1 MEKTLKN
8 HKINKLQE
16 LNAPKLL
23 QFLFLLYIFVKP
35 FYIFESGSLQ
45 PGDLVFVAAFFA
57 FVYYNP
63 TINLIECK
71 VDYILL
77 IFLAFVA
84 VINFIYFSIYMQTE
98 FLKSTLHY
106 LFNLLFVLVSR
117 VLLLD
122 IAFIKKLFWVCRA
135 GIYTQIIVH
144 FLGIGRYYSDPYSGV
159 TTRYEGTL
167 NDPNQLAF
175 FVFSLLMIMFVIE
188 KIPEAKCSMNLLDY
202 AAFVYIL
209 FLTSS
214 TGLLLA
220 FAVFGV
226 AYIAILLFS
235 PFVEKDDRRRRSL
248 IRVGVIVGV
257 LLIVFLVKKDE
268 IIPEMRKSELFSRL
282 FEKENLTTSANGS
295 KLAKASI
302 WQDRNIDKLYI
313 YPEYNLFGAGQGHFM
328 RFWKANSS
336 GEVHSTV
343 LSILFCYGVLP
354 TTIFIY
360 WCYKNIEK
368 TSIYFFPAFAAI
380 AVESVTLLNQRQ
392 PTFWLLFLI
401 AYSYRQLED
410 KWYEDAFY
418 SR

>member
-1 MEKTLKN
+1 MEKALKN

-35 FYIFESGSLQ
+35 FYVFESGSLQ

-57 FVYYNP
+57 FIYYNP

-71 VDYILL
+71 IDYILL
-77 IFLAFVA
+77 IFMVFVA
-84 VINFIYFSIYMQTE
+84 IINFIYFSLYVETE
-98 FLKSTLHY
+98 FLKSTLYY
-106 LFNLLFVLVSR
+106 LFNFMFVLVAR
-117 VLLLD
+117 LLLLD
-122 IAFIKKLFWVCRA
+122 TGFIKKLFWVCRA
-135 GIYTQIIVH
+135 GIYTQIIVY
-144 FLGIGRYYSDPYSGV
+144 FLGIGRYYEDAYAGIS
-159 TTRYEGTL
+159 TRYEGTL

-175 FVFSLLMIMFVIE
+175 FVFSLLMIMFIIE
-188 KIPEAKCSMNLLDY
+188 KMPDAKCSMNILDY
-202 AAFVYIL
+202 ASFVFIL

-214 TGLLLA
+214 TGMLLA

-226 AYIAILLFS
+226 VYIVILLFS
-235 PFVEKDDRRRRSL
+235 PFVEKDDNRRRSL
-248 IRVGVIVGV
+248 IRVGVIVAI

-268 IIPEMRKSELFSRL
+268 IIPEMQKSELFSRL
-282 FEKENLTTSANGS
+282 FEKENLTTSTSGS
-295 KLAKASI
+295 KLAKASV
-302 WQDRNIDKLYI
+302 WQDRNIDKLYV
-313 YPEYNLFGAGQGHFM
+313 YPIYNLFGAGQGYFS

-343 LSILFCYGVLP
+343 LSILFCYGILP

-368 TSIYFFPAFAAI
+368 TSLYFWPTFASI
-380 AVESVTLLNQRQ
+380 IVESVTLLNQRQ
-392 PTFWLLFLI
+392 PTFWLLFLL
-401 AYSYRQLED
+401 AYTYRCLED
-410 KWYEDAFY
+410 KRYEDAFY